1 MPAEGG
7 QGGTMGKLKG
17 IGVMTW
23 WNTSIHAWAINGIL
37 PMINKTQ
44 IVYETCGSLL
54 IPVLHYCSLLSGV
67 LKSHMSFQIG
77 MPMPGKSCHTPHMT

>member
-17 IGVMTW
+17 IGVM
-23 WNTSIHAWAINGIL
+23 SIHAWALNGIVRKCTVQ

-44 IVYETCGSLL
+44 IDPKHRISKNRQKQDPNKFGSLL
-54 IPVLHYCSLLSGV
+54 IPVSKILN
-67 LKSHMSFQIG
+67 K
-77 MPMPGKSCHTPHMT
+77 